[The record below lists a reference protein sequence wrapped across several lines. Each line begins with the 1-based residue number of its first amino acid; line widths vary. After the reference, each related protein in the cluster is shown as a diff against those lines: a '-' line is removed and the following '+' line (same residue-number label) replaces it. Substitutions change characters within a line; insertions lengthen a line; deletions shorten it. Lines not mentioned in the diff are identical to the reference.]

1 VATVYLGIGSNIDPE
16 NNLRLAVSELRR
28 RFGEL
33 TISPTYRSVAAGFDG
48 PDFLNL
54 VVGLESSETPGS
66 IHEHIDE
73 IHKLAGRQK
82 GAARYSS
89 RPLDIDLLLY
99 DDLILDAPPVKLP
112 RADVL
117 KYSFVLRPLAEIA
130 PDLRHPQTGRSLLHH
145 WQDFDADS
153 HPLVPTNL
161 STDLRQRQ

>member
-1 VATVYLGIGSNIDPE
+1 MAHIYLGIGSNIDPE
-16 NNLRLAVSELRR
+16 KNLRLGVHELRS

-33 TISPTYRSVAAGFDG
+33 AISSTYRSAAVGFDG

-54 VVGLESSETPGS
+54 VVSLESNESPGC
-66 IHEHIDE
+66 IHEHIE
-73 IHKLAGRQK
+73 AIHKLAGRQT

-99 DDLILDAPPVKLP
+99 DDLVMDAPPVKLP
-112 RADVL
+112 RADIL

-130 PDLRHPQTGRSLLHH
+130 PDLTHPETGRSLLDH

-153 HPLVPTNL
+153 HPLVATSL
-161 STDLRQRQ
+161 SNDLRQQ

>member
-1 VATVYLGIGSNIDPE
+1 MATVYLGIGSNIDPE
-16 NNLRLAVSELRR
+16 NNLRLGVSELHR

-33 TISPTYRSVAAGFDG
+33 TLSSTYQSSAVGFDG

-54 VVGLESSETPGS
+54 VVGLESSETPGR
-66 IHEHIDE
+66 IHEHIDA
-73 IHKLAGRQK
+73 IHKLAGRQT

-99 DDLILDAPPVKLP
+99 DDLVMDAPPVKLP

-130 PDLRHPQTGRSLLHH
+130 PELIHPESGRPLRNH
-145 WQDFDADS
+145 WQEFDDTA
-153 HPLVPTNL
+153 HPLVRVDISL
-161 STDLRQRQ
+161 